1 MNQNSSRANLYNF
14 LGAIFLSYSNKEEAI
29 SIIIEELV
37 KSMSKEG
44 DAKEFDNK
52 TVKPLLKAASF
63 VISQRHDKLLED
75 SKNTFGDNIPKQ
87 IKDSLNKDKELVEA
101 LQDYIKRLGE

>member
-1 MNQNSSRANLYNF
+1 MNQNSLRSNLYNF
-14 LGAIFLSYSNKEEAI
+14 LGAVLLSYPNKEEAL
-29 SIIIEELV
+29 SIVIEELTKV
-37 KSMSKEG
+37 MSKEG

-75 SKNTFGDNIPKQ
+75 SKEAFGDNLPDFITQ
-87 IKDSLNKDKELVEA
+87 SLNRDKELVKS
-101 LQDYIKRLGE
+101 LQEYIKKLGE